1 MCFLSLILG
10 LGVKPLEKEKEK
22 KKEEKKKKEMQA
34 DYPDIVEK
42 LVLFLRAGFSI
53 RKAMEKLAAGYLRNR
68 DKYHLGER
76 AAYEEVVKTCRE
88 MEGGRDEAEA
98 YERMGKRYGI
108 SQYKMLSVLLVQ
120 NLRRGNENL
129 LELLEREAASV
140 TEERKRSARVQ
151 GEEAAIKLL
160 LPMVMQ
166 LVVVLIILVVP
177 AFLNFM

>member
-1 MCFLSLILG
+1 M
-10 LGVKPLEKEKEK
+10 
-22 KKEEKKKKEMQA
+22 
-34 DYPDIVEK
+34 
-42 LVLFLRAGFSI
+42 LFRS
-53 RKAMEKLAAGYLRNR
+53 
-68 DKYHLGER
+68 
-76 AAYEEVVKTCRE
+76 
-88 MEGGRDEAEA
+88 
-98 YERMGKRYGI
+98 
-108 SQYKMLSVLLVQ
+108 KMLSVLLVQ

>member
-1 MCFLSLILG
+1 
-10 LGVKPLEKEKEK
+10 
-22 KKEEKKKKEMQA
+22 
-34 DYPDIVEK
+34 
-42 LVLFLRAGFSI
+42 
-53 RKAMEKLAAGYLRNR
+53 
-68 DKYHLGER
+68 
-76 AAYEEVVKTCRE
+76 
-88 MEGGRDEAEA
+88 
-98 YERMGKRYGI
+98 
-108 SQYKMLSVLLVQ
+108 MLSVLLVQ